1 MAIGQLLQII
11 AAPPLG
17 SVAMDELQNGK
28 RKACADLT
36 IVRNRFAPAPLYS

>member
-28 RKACADLT
+28 RKDCHDPT
-36 IVRNRFAPAPLYS
+36 ILRNRFVPEPLYS